1 MTLGA
6 LLAALGDP
14 VSGPP
19 PSLDAAAA
27 DRPVKAVAYDSR
39 KAAPGSVFVAL
50 KGQKADGRAFAAQA
64 LGKGATAVVAET
76 APPPDVT
83 APWIVVRDA
92 RLAMARLA
100 AAFYGHPSRDLAV
113 IGITGTNGKTT
124 TAYLVS
130 ALFEAAAVRCGML
143 GTIVYRA
150 GAEER
155 AADRTTPESVDVQ
168 QLLREMVSRQC
179 GACAM
184 EVSSHALALRRV
196 DETRFA
202 AAVFTNL
209 TRDHLDFHGD
219 LESYFAAKR
228 RLFEMLGPDAA
239 AVINIDDPRGAS
251 LAGLGGRT
259 LTYAIDRPADIYP
272 SKLTQTIRGLAF
284 EAITPA
290 GSIEVRSRLVG
301 RPNIYNTLAA
311 IGAAVACGLPNDA
324 VARGIAALE
333 GVPGRFQIVSGEG
346 DDITVV
352 VDYAHTDDALKNL
365 LETARPLATA
375 RLITVLGAGGDRDRT
390 KRPLMGHVAARL
402 SDLVILT
409 SDNPR
414 SEDPAAII
422 EEIRRGVAVPAERT
436 RPADSRESQANY
448 TPPTATAHLAI
459 TDRALAVERAIA
471 LARPDDVVLIA
482 GKGHEKYQVIG
493 DREIPFD
500 DVDVARRALER
511 RRSGR
516 G

>member
-1 MTLGA
+1 M
-6 LLAALGDP
+6 
-14 VSGPP
+14 
-19 PSLDAAAA
+19 
-27 DRPVKAVAYDSR
+27 
-39 KAAPGSVFVAL
+39 
-50 KGQKADGRAFAAQA
+50 
-64 LGKGATAVVAET
+64 
-76 APPPDVT
+76 
-83 APWIVVRDA
+83 RDA
-92 RLAMARLA
+92 RLALARLA

-113 IGITGTNGKTT
+113 VGITGTNGKTT

-130 ALFEAAAVRCGML
+130 AVFESAAIRCGML
-143 GTIVYRA
+143 GTIVYRT
-150 GAEER
+150 GGEDR

-168 QLLREMVSRQC
+168 QLLREMVTRQC

-290 GSIEVRSRLVG
+290 GSIDVRSRLVG

-375 RLITVLGAGGDRDRT
+375 RLITVFGAGGDRDRT

-402 SDLVILT
+402 SDLV
-409 SDNPR
+409 
-414 SEDPAAII
+414 DPHVRQPAQRGPGGDHRGDQA
-422 EEIRRGVAVPAERT
+422 RRG
-436 RPADSRESQANY
+436 
-448 TPPTATAHLAI
+448 
-459 TDRALAVERAIA
+459 
-471 LARPDDVVLIA
+471 
-482 GKGHEKYQVIG
+482 G
-493 DREIPFD
+493 
-500 DVDVARRALER
+500 ARRADAARRLAREPGEVHAADRDGAPGDHRPRAR
-511 RRSGR
+511 RRARHRARAARRRRADCRKGTREVPGDR
-516 G
+516 GPRNPVR

>member
-1 MTLGA
+1 MTLAA
-6 LLAALGDP
+6 LLAAVGDL
-14 VSGPP
+14 VSGPE

-39 KAAPGSVFVAL
+39 KTAPGSVFVAL
-50 KGQKADGRAFAAQA
+50 KGQRADGRAFAAQA
-64 LGKGATAVVAET
+64 LGRGATAVVAET
-76 APPPDVT
+76 PPPPDVS
-83 APWIVVRDA
+83 APWIVVRDS
-92 RLAMARLA
+92 RLALARLA
-100 AAFYGHPSRDLAV
+100 AAFYGYPSRELQV
-113 IGITGTNGKTT
+113 VGITGTNGKTT

-143 GTIVYRA
+143 GTIVYRT

-155 AADRTTPESVDVQ
+155 DAVRTTPESVDIQ
-168 QLLREMVSRQC
+168 QMLREMVSLQC

-184 EVSSHALALRRV
+184 EVSSHALSQRRV
-196 DETRFA
+196 DQTQFA

-259 LTYAIDRPADIYP
+259 LTYAVDRPADIYP
-272 SKLTQTIRGLAF
+272 TKLTQTIRGLAF

-301 RPNIYNTLAA
+301 RPNIYNALAA
-311 IGAAVACGLPNDA
+311 IGAAAACGLPGDA
-324 VARGIAALE
+324 IARGIAALD
-333 GVPGRFQIVSGEG
+333 GVPGRFQIVSGAD

-375 RLITVLGAGGDRDRT
+375 RLITVFGAGGDRDRT

-422 EEIRRGVAVPAERT
+422 DEIRRGVTVPAERT
-436 RPADSRESQANY
+436 RPADAREGQAKY
-448 TPPTATAHLAI
+448 TPPTATAYLAI
-459 TDRALAVERAIA
+459 TDRSLAVERAIA
-471 LARPDDVVLIA
+471 LARPEDVVLIA

-493 DREIPFD
+493 DREVPFD
-500 DVDVARRALER
+500 DVEVARRALER
-511 RRSGR
+511 RRGGR